1 MLPIAMQKE
10 ISAYRRALRQ
20 HGFEVRESGI
30 HDKLLRMTG
39 IKGQKTTVIF
49 CDLQDGIFQTMVQQ
63 NDGRYDIRHGIVNDE
78 TWVWMRE
85 SVLKLA

>member
-1 MLPIAMQKE
+1 MLPMAMQKE

-20 HGFEVRESGI
+20 RGFEVRESGT
-30 HDKLLRMTG
+30 HDHHLRMTC
-39 IKGQKTTVIF
+39 IKGQKITVVF
-49 CDLQDGIFQTMVQQ
+49 CDLQDGIFQTMVPQ
-63 NDGRYDIRHGIVNDE
+63 NDSQYDIRHGIVNDE